1 MDEFD
6 ERRLRLLY
14 RQNLTFSDVI
24 DRECCSGEESMFKQ
38 QHNSKLNGKFAE
50 SCLEMGVPDFRY
62 DAVERERDAAT
73 MVVEIHRGRRLRG
86 SSTKAAAVV
95 VLDEAESRRFNAD
108 VCFGC
113 RNLFV
118 AGINMRVR
126 IEYGRSKRKEKGQG
140 QEQGAR
146 ARARHRRDRK
156 KDRAVVY
163 ECLVCGV
170 CAVFRHSLLSA
181 GETASRRRSCAGH
194 LPLNTLPALAPV
206 PTPTPTQTPSATRQE
221 LGADAET
228 AAQPGGRKK
237 KKKKRKGGLSELL
250 AQKRQREQ
258 DGDGDGD
265 ALLAALLT

>member
-1 MDEFD
+1 
-6 ERRLRLLY
+6 
-14 RQNLTFSDVI
+14 
-24 DRECCSGEESMFKQ
+24 MFKQ

-50 SCLEMGVPDFRY
+50 SCHEMGVPDFRY

-73 MVVEIHRGRRLRG
+73 MVVEIHRGCHLRG
-86 SSTKAAAVV
+86 SSTKAAAAVV

-126 IEYGRSKRKEKGQG
+126 IEYGRSKRKEK
-140 QEQGAR
+140 EQGER

-206 PTPTPTQTPSATRQE
+206 PTPTPTPSATRQE

>member
-24 DRECCSGEESMFKQ
+24 DRERCSGEESMFKQ

-50 SCLEMGVPDFRY
+50 SCHEMGVPDFRY

-86 SSTKAAAVV
+86 SSTKAAAAVV

-140 QEQGAR
+140 QQQGER
-146 ARARHRRDRK
+146 ARTRHRRDRK

-206 PTPTPTQTPSATRQE
+206 PTPTPSATRQE

>member
-1 MDEFD
+1 
-6 ERRLRLLY
+6 
-14 RQNLTFSDVI
+14 
-24 DRECCSGEESMFKQ
+24 MFKQ

-50 SCLEMGVPDFRY
+50 SCHEMGVPDFRY

-73 MVVEIHRGRRLRG
+73 MVVEIHRGCHLRG
-86 SSTKAAAVV
+86 SSTKAAAAVV

-140 QEQGAR
+140 QGQGQEQGER

-206 PTPTPTQTPSATRQE
+206 PTPTPTPSAT
-221 LGADAET
+221 
-228 AAQPGGRKK
+228 QPGGRKK